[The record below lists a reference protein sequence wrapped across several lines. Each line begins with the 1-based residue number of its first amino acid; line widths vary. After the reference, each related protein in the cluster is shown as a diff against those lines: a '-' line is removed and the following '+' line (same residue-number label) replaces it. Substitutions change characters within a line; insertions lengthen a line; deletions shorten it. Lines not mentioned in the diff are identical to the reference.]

1 MYINYEGLKN
11 LKEWKPT
18 SQKDTKEGD
27 KEIWKVVITEDLTQL
42 MFLLLLMMMML
53 RKADR
58 LLISG
63 SAWERANLVSCVV
76 EMVISGLGPT
86 QPVWA

>member
-1 MYINYEGLKN
+1 MRDVKN
-11 LKEWKPT
+11 LKEWKPAC
-18 SQKDTKEGD
+18 QKDTKEGD

-42 MFLLLLMMMML
+42 MLLLLLLMMMML

>member
-1 MYINYEGLKN
+1 MRDVKN

-18 SQKDTKEGD
+18 SQKDTKERD
-27 KEIWKVVITEDLTQL
+27 TEIWKVVITEDLTQV

-76 EMVISGLGPT
+76 EMVITGLGRT
-86 QPVWA
+86 QPVSA